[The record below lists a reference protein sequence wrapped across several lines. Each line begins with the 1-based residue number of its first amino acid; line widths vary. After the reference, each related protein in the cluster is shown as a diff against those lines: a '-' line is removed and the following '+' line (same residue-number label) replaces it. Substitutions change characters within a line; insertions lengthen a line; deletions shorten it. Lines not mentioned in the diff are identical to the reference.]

1 MPKINLQN
9 LEKITSNKIFYTLSE
24 LAIQANYELYVV
36 GGFVRDL
43 FLGKEVKDIDFTIV
57 GDAIKFAEI
66 VAKKF
71 NTKAIIYERFGT
83 ALVPIGDLHLEFVG
97 TRKEVYDANSR
108 NPIVTIGTLKDDIY
122 RRDFTI
128 NSLAISLNKSNYGE
142 LIDLLGGIEDL
153 EKELIRTP
161 LDPIVTYNDDPLRMM
176 RCLRFASQLNFEIE
190 KPSLDSITTLKD
202 RIKIISQER
211 ITDEFLKILA
221 SPKPSVGFYHLYN
234 TGLLE
239 IIFPE
244 VYNLAGVDIVSE
256 GSKNFAHK
264 DVFKHTL
271 KVLDNISLETNNIWL
286 RLTALLH
293 DIAKPKTKRFIDG
306 IGWTFYGHEEV
317 GARWV
322 KRIFKNLKLPL
333 QNLDYVEKL
342 VRLHQRP
349 MVLVEDIV
357 SDSAL
362 RRLAAYAG
370 HDLEDLL
377 TLCKADI
384 TTRDKNKVVQY
395 LQNYEVVKHKILEV
409 QEKDK
414 LREFQS
420 PIRGEE
426 IMDICSIPPSR
437 LVGYIK
443 TNIEEAILE
452 GIIENDYDIAYQ
464 YFIQNKDNWIS
475 DFQVTITNKKS

>member
-161 LDPIVTYNDDPLRMM
+161 LDPIVTYNDD
-176 RCLRFASQLNFEIE
+176 
-190 KPSLDSITTLKD
+190 
-202 RIKIISQER
+202 
-211 ITDEFLKILA
+211 
-221 SPKPSVGFYHLYN
+221 
-234 TGLLE
+234 
-239 IIFPE
+239 
-244 VYNLAGVDIVSE
+244 
-256 GSKNFAHK
+256 
-264 DVFKHTL
+264 
-271 KVLDNISLETNNIWL
+271 
-286 RLTALLH
+286 
-293 DIAKPKTKRFIDG
+293 
-306 IGWTFYGHEEV
+306 
-317 GARWV
+317 
-322 KRIFKNLKLPL
+322 
-333 QNLDYVEKL
+333 
-342 VRLHQRP
+342 
-349 MVLVEDIV
+349 
-357 SDSAL
+357 
-362 RRLAAYAG
+362 
-370 HDLEDLL
+370 
-377 TLCKADI
+377 
-384 TTRDKNKVVQY
+384 
-395 LQNYEVVKHKILEV
+395 
-409 QEKDK
+409 
-414 LREFQS
+414 
-420 PIRGEE
+420 
-426 IMDICSIPPSR
+426 
-437 LVGYIK
+437 
-443 TNIEEAILE
+443 
-452 GIIENDYDIAYQ
+452 
-464 YFIQNKDNWIS
+464 
-475 DFQVTITNKKS
+475 